1 VFDYH
6 VHSNYSD
13 GSFLYRMVDAAADA
27 GLDGVGFADHCNVS
41 PREEQRRHKHLFGF
55 TLDATYDRR
64 RAAIEQLREWFD
76 VRVFDA
82 VEMDYI
88 PEERERIASFLSE
101 AGFDYAVG
109 SVHSVDGHN
118 VQATRPFRDRPEAER
133 RAVVERYYDA
143 LVDLIE
149 SELFDV
155 AAHLDLPERNLPLRG
170 LATAEEYGRVADALA
185 DSRTVPELNA
195 GRVLGEYGEF
205 HPAPEFLATLR
216 EAGIEM
222 TLGTDSHEPDEIG
235 PRLAAA
241 RERGR
246 ELGLEFAR
254 LDLDQG

>member
-1 VFDYH
+1 MFDYH

-41 PREEQRRHKHLFGF
+41 PREQQRRHKHLFGF

-82 VEMDYI
+82 VEMDYL
-88 PEERERIASFLSE
+88 PDERDRIADFLGE

-109 SVHSVDGHN
+109 SVHTVDGHN
-118 VQATRPFRDRPEAER
+118 VQATRPFRDTPESER

-143 LVDLIE
+143 LVDLIG

-155 AAHLDLPERNLPLRG
+155 AAHLDLPERNERLRG
-170 LATAEEYGRVADALA
+170 LATREQYERVADALA
-185 DSRTVPELNA
+185 ASRTVPELNA
-195 GRVLGEYGEF
+195 GRVLREYGEF
-205 HPAPEFLATLR
+205 HPADPFLAALR
-216 EAGIEM
+216 ERGVEM
-222 TLGTDSHEPDEIG
+222 TLGTDSHDPGEIG
-235 PRLAAA
+235 PRLEAAREFA
-241 RERGR
+241 RERGFELT
-246 ELGLEFAR
+246 ELGL
-254 LDLDQG
+254 